1 VELSSKWLA
10 GKKDALGRRVDAL
23 PVNTPR
29 DWQPTPEFPLYL
41 INWKEASHSHTR
53 TKNNAWL
60 LDVKPENPL
69 IMHPDAA
76 AHLGIAS
83 DDEVWVEFEVR

>member
-1 VELSSKWLA
+1 MLS
-10 GKKDALGRRVDAL
+10 VDGL
-23 PVNTPR
+23 MR
-29 DWQPTPEFPLYL
+29 
-41 INWKEASHSHTR
+41 SHTR